1 MYILKTEHSFDSAHF
16 LAGYAGKC
24 ANIHGHRWRVE
35 IEVQAEALVAAGQ
48 LDGMVVDFGDLKRD
62 LKTAVDHLDHAL
74 IIEQG
79 TMREQTL
86 QCIKED
92 GFAVIEFPFRPTAEN
107 FAAHFYRTMAG
118 LGYDV
123 KRATV
128 YETPTNSAAYE
139 ESGVR

>member
-16 LAGYAGKC
+16 LAGYEGKC

-35 IEVQAEALVAAGQ
+35 IEVQAEELIASGQ
-48 LDGMVVDFGDLKRD
+48 LDGMVVDFGDLKKD
-62 LKTAVDHLDHAL
+62 LKAAVDHFDHAL

-79 TMREQTL
+79 TMRAQTL

-92 GFAVIEFPFRPTAEN
+92 GFNVIEIPSRPTAEN
-107 FAAHFYRTMAG
+107 FAEHFYRTMQV

-139 ESGVR
+139 ESEVR

>member
-16 LAGYAGKC
+16 LAGYEGKC

-35 IEVQAEALVAAGQ
+35 IEVQAEELVASGQ

-62 LKTAVDHLDHAL
+62 LKAAVDHLDHAL

-86 QCIKED
+86 RCIKED
-92 GFAVIEFPFRPTAEN
+92 GFAVIEFPSRPTAEN
-107 FAAHFYRTMAG
+107 FASHFYRTMAD

-123 KRATV
+123 RRATV